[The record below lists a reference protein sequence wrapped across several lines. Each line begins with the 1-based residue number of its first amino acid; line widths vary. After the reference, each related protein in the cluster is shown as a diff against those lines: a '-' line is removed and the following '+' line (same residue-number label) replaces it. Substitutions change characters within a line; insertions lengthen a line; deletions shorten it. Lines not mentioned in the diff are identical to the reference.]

1 MRWSEYIAKEKKKN
15 KYHNKKITLD
25 GIEFDSQKEAE
36 RYSELVL
43 LQKAGIITNL
53 ELQKEYILIPQQ
65 KKNGKVIER
74 KCSYFADFSYTDVET
89 GKNVVE
95 DTKGIRTQ
103 VYKIKKKLML
113 YNYGIIIV
121 ET

>member
-1 MRWSEYIAKEKKKN
+1 MKNMRWSEYIAKEKKKN

-65 KKNGKVIER
+65 KKRWESNRAKMFLF
-74 KCSYFADFSYTDVET
+74 C
-89 GKNVVE
+89 
-95 DTKGIRTQ
+95 
-103 VYKIKKKLML
+103 
-113 YNYGIIIV
+113 
-121 ET
+121 